1 MDQLTMSEST
11 RSRDFDEAIWFEP
24 FYEHHVCVVLPKI
37 KQSAL
42 RCRSSQHTT
51 STSPLILP
59 NRELQGRTA
68 SEHGEATAARIEL
81 VARHDVHGRELDV
94 GHGDEGSTAHGK
106 VNDARWIWRSGV
118 HGRTGDW
125 PTNLIWQ

>member
-1 MDQLTMSEST
+1 M
-11 RSRDFDEAIWFEP
+11 
-24 FYEHHVCVVLPKI
+24 
-37 KQSAL
+37 
-42 RCRSSQHTT
+42 
-51 STSPLILP
+51 
-59 NRELQGRTA
+59 A
-68 SEHGEATAARIEL
+68 SEHGEAMAAQIEL
-81 VARHDVHGRELDV
+81 AARHDIHGRELDV